1 MKELISKRHLNILQ
15 RGSVDEIKYIKDHL
29 EEMVLNEGND
39 CVEYDVLGSVSFLID
54 LIFGNE
60 EIYEE
65 CVKRSKEE
73 WVEITR
79 KLRET
84 DEGVK

>member
-15 RGSVDEIKYIKDHL
+15 RGSLDEIQTIRNHF
-29 EEMVLNEGND
+29 EEEVEHKGND
-39 CVEYDVLGSVSFLID
+39 CVEYDLLGSVHFLID
-54 LIFGNE
+54 LIFGGE
-60 EIYEE
+60 ELYEE
-65 CVKRSKEE
+65 CVKRSHKE